1 MEFLIFLGFCVAV
14 GMFAQRKGR
23 SGLAWGLASVFIS
36 PLLAGIVLA
45 LVKDLSQDEAVNKVG
60 MEQQDIKERMAV
72 NEVQM
77 NQRFQHVEK
86 EISSIKQEVGLLDSA
101 SQARPQMLEESMK
114 KCPHCGE
121 SIRAVAVKCRYCGSA
136 LETVQMRECPF
147 CKELIRADA
156 TKCRF
161 CRSDLTDGMVSEAS
175 STESTTVQ
183 VQPEV
188 LLCPNCHAPIV
199 PGTKFCGSCGAL
211 LKSEE

>member
-36 PLLAGIVLA
+36 PLLAGIILA

-60 MEQQDIKERMAV
+60 MEQQDIKEWMAV

-86 EISSIKQEVGLLDSA
+86 EISSIKKEVGMLDSG
-101 SQARPQMLEESMK
+101 SQSKTQMLDEGMK

-121 SIRAVAVKCRYCGSA
+121 SIKCRYCGSV
-136 LETVQMRECPF
+136 LEAVPMRECPF

-161 CRSDLTDGMVSEAS
+161 CRSDLTDGVPSEATL
-175 STESTTVQ
+175 TESTAY
-183 VQPEV
+183 QPQAEV
-188 LLCPNCHAPIV
+188 LLCPSCHAPIV